1 MKKTPDFYNKLDEK
15 GKKHY
20 DVQEARRPHT
30 NKFIELIE
38 QKRPSEGAIKGLLYT
53 EEELE
58 LLGKEDLVTLG
69 NVHPTE
75 ADYYM
80 FLD

>member
-1 MKKTPDFYNKLDEK
+1 MKKTLNFYNKLDEK
-15 GKKHY
+15 AKKQY
-20 DVQEARRPHT
+20 DAHEKYRPHT
-30 NKFIELIE
+30 DKFIELIE
-38 QKRPSEGAIKGLLYT
+38 QKKPSEGAIKGLLYT

-58 LLGKEDLVTLG
+58 FLGKEDLVTLG

-80 FLD
+80 LID

>member
-1 MKKTPDFYNKLDEK
+1 MKKTPNFYSKLDEK
-15 GKKHY
+15 AKKQY
-20 DVQEARRPHT
+20 DAHEEYKPHT
-30 NKFIELIE
+30 DKFIELMA
-38 QKRPSEGAIKGLLYT
+38 QVKPSEGAIKGLLYT

-58 LLGKEDLVTLG
+58 FLGKEDLVTLG

-80 FLD
+80 LID

>member
-1 MKKTPDFYNKLDEK
+1 MDQVK
-15 GKKHY
+15 
-20 DVQEARRPHT
+20 
-30 NKFIELIE
+30 
-38 QKRPSEGAIKGLLYT
+38 PSEGAIKGLLYT

-80 FLD
+80 LID